1 MTMAPAKL
9 IKNYQIQF
17 TTNGVK
23 RQFIKYNY
31 NNKSQSNQQLLIK
44 FLKSTSLLTVY
55 NKTQLQ

>member
-17 TTNGVK
+17 TTGVK
-23 RQFIKYNY
+23 RQFIKHNY
-31 NNKSQSNQQLLIK
+31 NNKSERNLQLLIK
-44 FLKSTSLLTVY
+44 FLKSNSLLTVY